1 MASQK
6 QRKAKKHTQSNKNS
20 NLAQDQVS
28 YLFRHFPS
36 LIRITNLFS
45 YRRTKLRNV
54 HATPTFID

>member
-1 MASQK
+1 MASRK
-6 QRKAKKHTQSNKNS
+6 QRKAKKHPQSKKNS

-45 YRRTKLRNV
+45 IINSNFQLRWIKKM
-54 HATPTFID
+54 A